1 MTTKRKVAYT
11 NLKPASAVLSVAL
24 MLLMLVAFG
33 YAQSENPTDNQAS
46 VSSSL
51 PSTFKPIT
59 PTGSGKGILPLNLG
73 SGSFSSYCTY
83 HTYNQQDL
91 VCWDSRIDSNARV
104 FAAASEYSSL
114 PNQRFLGSAHMTV
127 HNIIPHDGYVEV
139 LVDTGWPY
147 YPINVRVDLLVDP

>member
-1 MTTKRKVAYT
+1 MTTKKRATYEK
-11 NLKPASAVLSVAL
+11 LKPGSKVLSLAL
-24 MLLMLVAFG
+24 MLLMLAAFG
-33 YAQSENPTDNQAS
+33 YAQSENPNNNQAS
-46 VSSSL
+46 ISSSL
-51 PSTFKPIT
+51 PSTLKPII
-59 PTGSGKGILPLNLG
+59 PTGSGKDILPLNLG

-147 YPINVRVDLLVDP
+147 YPINVRLDLLVEP

>member
-1 MTTKRKVAYT
+1 MTTKRKLGSKVL
-11 NLKPASAVLSVAL
+11 NLAL
-24 MLLMLVAFG
+24 TVLMLVAFG
-33 YAQSENPTDNQAS
+33 YAQSENPSNNQAS
-46 VSSSL
+46 APSSP
-51 PSTFKPIT
+51 PSMVKPIA
-59 PTGSGKGILPLNLG
+59 PTGSGKDVLPPNLG

-104 FAAASEYSSL
+104 FAAVSEYSSL

-147 YPINVRVDLLVDP
+147 YPINVRLDLLVDP